1 VRACLSFWIALLALT
16 ASPAVDPRAESVT
29 RKLDII
35 QGGKAKPGAVF
46 VIASAELNAWAR
58 VKAPQVVTEG
68 FRQPRI
74 ELGNNTANGFALID
88 FLKVRHGAGVETNW
102 LLAKLIQGEKPV
114 KVNAR
119 FQSANGRAT
128 VYLQRVEIGGLTVS
142 GATLDFL
149 IHTFFLPLYP
159 NAKINEPFEL
169 ADRIDRI
176 DVTPANVRIYI
187 KK

>member
-1 VRACLSFWIALLALT
+1 VRACFSFWIALLALT

-35 QGGKAKPGAVF
+35 QSGKAKPGAVF
-46 VIASAELNAWAR
+46 VITPAELNAWAR
-58 VKAPQVVTEG
+58 VKAPQVVAEG
-68 FRQPRI
+68 FRQPRL
-74 ELGNNTANGFALID
+74 ELGNSTANGFALID

-114 KVNAR
+114 KVSAR
-119 FQSANGRAT
+119 FQSAKGRAT
-128 VYLQRVEIGGLTVS
+128 VYLQRVEIGGLAVS
-142 GATLDFL
+142 GTTLDFL
-149 IHTFFLPLYP
+149 IRTFFIPLYP

-176 DVTPANVRIYI
+176 EVTPADVRIYI